1 MQKSWILILIFV
13 ACAAVVQ
20 SLYLMFWRQTKEE
33 KAINRRLAVLKESTN
48 ITVALDQLRR
58 ERWMSGEGSG
68 QSRNSLHRLVVQ
80 SGLRLNWTKLFLI
93 IGGIAVAAWVP
104 LAVLVGGWIAPL
116 AALVAG
122 CALTWLY
129 LVWVRARRVNKF
141 GAQLADAIDV
151 MIRSLRAGHPIPRAL
166 ALVADEMPDPAG
178 SEFGI
183 AADELTYGSDLG
195 TAMESLSERVGQEDL
210 RFLVVA
216 ISIQSATGGSLAEI
230 LSNLT
235 GVIRQRFKLRR
246 KVRAISAEGRYSA
259 GMLSVL
265 PIIFFALLNLVSSS
279 FYGEVW
285 GDPIVNKALAAG
297 LGLLMV
303 GNVVMYRMVNYKV

>member
-1 MQKSWILILIFV
+1 MEKSWILILIFV
-13 ACAAVVQ
+13 ASAAVVQ
-20 SLYLMFWRQTKEE
+20 SMYLMFWRQTKEE
-33 KAINRRLAVLKESTN
+33 KAINRRLAVLKDNANKTM
-48 ITVALDQLRR
+48 ALDQLRR
-58 ERWMSGEGSG
+58 ERWMSGESSG
-68 QSRNSLHRLVVQ
+68 SRNALHRLIVQ
-80 SGLRLNWTKLFLI
+80 SGLRLNLTKLLLLI
-93 IGGIAVAAWVP
+93 AGVSLAAWVP
-104 LAVLVGGWIAPL
+104 LTMFIGGWIAPV
-116 AALVAG
+116 AALLAG
-122 CALTWLY
+122 CVLTWLY
-129 LVWVRARRVNKF
+129 LLWVRSRRMNRF
-141 GAQLADAIDV
+141 GAQLGDAIDV

-195 TAMESLSERVGQEDL
+195 TAMEALSERVGHEDL

-259 GMLSVL
+259 GMLSLL
-265 PIIFFALLNLVSSS
+265 PIIFFVLLNMVDPT

-285 GDPIVNKALAAG
+285 SDPIINKALGAG
-297 LGLLMV
+297 CVVLLI
-303 GNVVMYRMVNYKV
+303 GNAVMYRMVNFKV

>member
-1 MQKSWILILIFV
+1 MEKSWILILIFV
-13 ACAAVVQ
+13 AIAAVVQ
-20 SLYLMFWRQTKEE
+20 SMYLMFWRQTKEE
-33 KAINRRLAVLKESTN
+33 KAINRRLAVLKDNSN

-68 QSRNSLHRLVVQ
+68 SRNSLHRLVVQ
-80 SGLRLNWTKLFLI
+80 SGLRLNWTKLFMI
-93 IGGIAVAAWVP
+93 IGGISAAIWFP
-104 LAVLVGGWIAPL
+104 LVVLVGGLIAPL
-116 AALVAG
+116 AALAAG
-122 CALTWLY
+122 CVLTWFY
-129 LVWVRARRVNKF
+129 LLWVRARRVNKF

-265 PIIFFALLNLVSSS
+265 PIIFFALLNLVSST

-285 GDPIVNKALAAG
+285 GDPIVNKALGAG
-297 LGLLMV
+297 LALLMV

>member
-1 MQKSWILILIFV
+1 MDKNWILILIFV

-33 KAINRRLAVLKESTN
+33 KAINRRLAVLKDNSN
-48 ITVALDQLRR
+48 ITVALEQLRR
-58 ERWMSGEGSG
+58 ERWMSGESG
-68 QSRNSLHRLVVQ
+68 ASRNSLHRLVVQ
-80 SGLRLNWTKLFLI
+80 SGLRLNWTKLLLI
-93 IGGIAVAAWVP
+93 IGGVSVVAWLP
-104 LAVLVGGWIAPL
+104 LAMFVGGWIAPL
-116 AALVAG
+116 ASIALG

-129 LVWVRARRVNKF
+129 LQWARARRVARF
-141 GAQLADAIDV
+141 GAQLADAVDV

-166 ALVADEMPDPAG
+166 ALVADEMADPAG
-178 SEFGI
+178 TEFGI

-195 TAMESLSERVGQEDL
+195 TAMEALSDRVGQEDL

-235 GVIRQRFKLRR
+235 DVIRQRFKLRR

-259 GMLSVL
+259 GMLSIL
-265 PIIFFALLNLVSSS
+265 PLIFFGLLNIVSSS
-279 FYGEVW
+279 FYGDVW
-285 GDPIVNKALAAG
+285 DDPTVHKALGAG
-297 LGLLMV
+297 LVLLMV
-303 GNVVMYRMVNYKV
+303 GNVVMYRMVNYRV